1 MRDASRP
8 SAAATFVSSDTA
20 THRPGGA
27 PELDGYAIEGPLGRG
42 GMADVWLGTQLA
54 LDRKVAIKVLR
65 DESDPAQVRRFEQE
79 AKLIAALEHPHIVP
93 IIDIRMSR
101 QGQLCY
107 VMRYLPNGDLSRR
120 ALPLAPDLVRKLLKA
135 LLHAL
140 GTAHAKGIVHRD
152 VKPENV
158 LFDELNRPR
167 LSDFGIAIS
176 GDVHSRLTKHGE
188 TIGSTPYMSPEQAR
202 GAMLDAR
209 SDLYS
214 VGVMAFELLTGRR
227 PYVGADVEVLLKHQL
242 DPIPVLPMALSGWQ
256 RYIERAMAKRPEDR
270 FANAAEM
277 IAAMPPVDVLPMS
290 EVVTGAL
297 PVVDAAAHVREPEP
311 EPVAAAVDP
320 APIDAPAPASPP
332 AGAEP
337 LPAADPEA
345 LTRARPVLQEPLA
358 VPRRDRAAAPRF
370 AVLAVLAVLLGVL
383 LWRWLDAPEPAPPTD
398 SAAATPLPPS
408 IPAALEQAIAAGQWF
423 EPIEANAY
431 TELLKL
437 REAASADLGLIEP
450 YAEAR
455 RRFFAGLRAAVAAA
469 PIDAADP
476 LARRAL
482 SAAGA
487 LSETAHPEVVAMS
500 QELATRLQAE
510 LDRVLAGGDRAEA
523 SPALSLARELPAV
536 DPAFRDKAERAAALP
551 SSRETHQDRGGPA
564 LAWIPPGKRQAFPR
578 GMLVMLAEVD
588 ARSYEAYA
596 RAAGKPSARCPR
608 AQRVAQA
615 AVCINHADALGYAA
629 WLSKQTGQRYRLP
642 TLAEW
647 QALPGASELLSGLG
661 GPVKEWTGSCEMRDV
676 GAVRGALSGIGRAL
690 TGKEGPAPKRYCA
703 GRYAAGLRDGK
714 VQSES
719 RSESAARPDLGF
731 RLLREP

>member
-1 MRDASRP
+1 
-8 SAAATFVSSDTA
+8 VSTETT
-20 THRPGGA
+20 THRQPGA

-65 DESDPAQVRRFEQE
+65 DENDPAQVRRFEQE
-79 AKLIAALEHPHIVP
+79 ARLIAALEHPHIVP

-107 VMRYLPNGDLSRR
+107 VMRYLPNGDLSKRS
-120 ALPLAPDLVRKLLKA
+120 LPLSPDLVRKLLKA

-176 GDVHSRLTKHGE
+176 GDEHSRLTRHGE

-202 GAMLDAR
+202 GTALDAR

-242 DPIPVLPMALSGWQ
+242 DPIPTLPLALSGWQ
-256 RYIERAMAKRPEDR
+256 RFIERAMAKRPEDR
-270 FANAAEM
+270 FASAAEM
-277 IAAMPPVDVLPMS
+277 IAAIPTMDALPPS
-290 EVVTGAL
+290 EVISGSL
-297 PVVDAAAHVREPEP
+297 PIVDAGAV
-311 EPVAAAVDP
+311 VSAAASVPTRPTPVTQTASDSAADADP
-320 APIDAPAPASPP
+320 TAPRD
-332 AGAEP
+332 
-337 LPAADPEA
+337 LRPAADPEA
-345 LTRARPVLQEPLA
+345 ATRKRTAVTAPVAVTTARPSSARRWAPL
-358 VPRRDRAAAPRF
+358 VAAI
-370 AVLAVLAVLLGVL
+370 LLLLGGSIG
-383 LWRWLDAPEPAPPTD
+383 WRAFSPEAEPPTPAETAPP
-398 SAAATPLPPS
+398 SPPT
-408 IPAALEQAIAAGQWF
+408 IPPALEQALAAGQWF
-423 EPIEANAY
+423 EPAEANAY
-431 TELLKL
+431 NELLKL
-437 REAASADLGLIEP
+437 REAASADLTLIEP

-455 RRFFAGLRAAVAAA
+455 RRFFAGLRQAVATA
-469 PIDAADP
+469 PDADAEA

-487 LSETAHPEVVAMS
+487 LNENAHPEVVAMS
-500 QELATRLQAE
+500 QELAARLQAE
-510 LDRVLAGGDRAEA
+510 LDRVLAGGDRAAA
-523 SPALSLARELPAV
+523 SPALSLARQLPAT
-536 DPAFRDKAERAAALP
+536 DPAFREKAERAAALP
-551 SSRETHQDRGGPA
+551 SSRETRQDRGGPA
-564 LAWIPPGKRQAFPR
+564 LAWIPPGKRKAFPR
-578 GMLVMLAEVD
+578 GMLVMLAEVS
-588 ARSYEAYA
+588 AQSYEAYA
-596 RAAGKPSARCPR
+596 RAAGKPLGRCPR
-608 AQRVAQA
+608 VQRVAEA
-615 AVCINHADALGYAA
+615 AVCINYADAEGYAA

-642 TLAEW
+642 TLDEW

-661 GPVKEWTGSCEMRDV
+661 GAVNEWTASCEMREV
-676 GAVRGALSGIGRAL
+676 GAVRGALSGLGRAL

-703 GRYAAGLRDGK
+703 GRYTAGLRDGR
-714 VQSES
+714 VQSEV

>member
-1 MRDASRP
+1 
-8 SAAATFVSSDTA
+8 
-20 THRPGGA
+20 
-27 PELDGYAIEGPLGRG
+27 
-42 GMADVWLGTQLA
+42 
-54 LDRKVAIKVLR
+54 
-65 DESDPAQVRRFEQE
+65 AQVRRFEQE

-120 ALPLAPDLVRKLLKA
+120 VLPLSPDLVRKLLKA

-176 GDVHSRLTKHGE
+176 GEVHSRLTKHGE

-202 GAMLDAR
+202 GVALDAR

-214 VGVMAFELLTGRR
+214 VGVVAFELLTGRR

-242 DPIPVLPMALSGWQ
+242 DPIPVLPMTLSAWQ
-256 RYIERAMAKRPEDR
+256 RFIERAMAKRAEER
-270 FANAAEM
+270 YASAAEM
-277 IAAMPPVDVLPMS
+277 IAAIPAVDALPMS

-297 PVVDAAAHVREPEP
+297 PVVDAGTLAASTGSAAAAAGSPIPDPEP
-311 EPVAAAVDP
+311 EPAALAAAP
-320 APIDAPAPASPP
+320 EPE
-332 AGAEP
+332 AESST
-337 LPAADPEA
+337 PAADSDAP
-345 LTRARPVLQEPLA
+345 TRAREVLSLPV
-358 VPRRDRAAAPRF
+358 AAPTRV
-370 AVLAVLAVLLGVL
+370 APGRRRLITPMLLGSVLVVLLGVWW
-383 LWRWLDAPEPAPPTD
+383 WRWLAAPAEVALPT
-398 SAAATPLPPS
+398 AAAEAEPISPA
-408 IPAALEQAIAAGQWF
+408 IPVALEQAISAGHWF
-423 EPIEANAY
+423 EPVEANAY
-431 TELLKL
+431 AELLKL
-437 REAASADLGLIEP
+437 REATADDLSLIEP

-469 PIDAADP
+469 SIEVAEP

-487 LSETAHPEVVAMS
+487 LNERAHPEVVGLSAD
-500 QELATRLQAE
+500 LAARLQSE
-510 LDRVLAGGDRAEA
+510 LDRVLAEGDRATA
-523 SPALSLARELPAV
+523 SSALALARELPAV
-536 DPAFRDKAERAAALP
+536 DPAFREKAERAAALP
-551 SSRETHQDRGGPA
+551 SSRETRQDRGGPA
-564 LAWIPPGKRQAFPR
+564 LAWIPPGKRQAFPN

-588 ARSYEAYA
+588 AASYAAYA
-596 RAAGKPSARCPR
+596 RATRKPLGRCPR
-608 AQRVAQA
+608 EQRTAQA
-615 AVCINHADALGYAA
+615 AVCINYTDAEGYAT

-647 QALPGASELLSGLG
+647 RALPGASELLSGLG
-661 GPVKEWTGSCEMRDV
+661 GPIQEWTASCEMREM
-676 GAVRGALSGIGRAL
+676 GAVREALSGLGRAL
-690 TGKEGPAPKRYCA
+690 TGKEGPAPKKHCA
-703 GRYAAGLRDGK
+703 GHHAAGLQDGR
-714 VQSES
+714 VQSAV
-719 RSESAARPDLGF
+719 RAKSAARPDLGF

>member
-1 MRDASRP
+1 
-8 SAAATFVSSDTA
+8 VSTETA
-20 THRPGGA
+20 THRQPGA
-27 PELDGYAIEGPLGRG
+27 PELDGYAIEGQLGRG

-65 DESDPAQVRRFEQE
+65 DENDPAQVRRFEQE

-107 VMRYLPNGDLSRR
+107 VMQYLPNGDLARR
-120 ALPLAPDLVRKLLKA
+120 PMPLSPDVVRKLLKA

-140 GTAHAKGIVHRD
+140 GTAHAKGVVHRD

-202 GAMLDAR
+202 GTALDAR

-242 DPIPVLPMALSGWQ
+242 DPIPALPLHLAAWQ
-256 RYIERAMAKRPEDR
+256 RYIERAMAKRAEER
-270 FANAAEM
+270 FASATEM
-277 IAAMPPVDVLPMS
+277 IAAIPPVDALPMS

-297 PVVDAAAHVREPEP
+297 PIVDAGAL
-311 EPVAAAVDP
+311 PVSPIPTRPAPVVSHDP
-320 APIDAPAPASPP
+320 APAEPATDEQADSPSADAANDPDAP
-332 AGAEP
+332 
-337 LPAADPEA
+337 
-345 LTRARPVLQEPLA
+345 TRARSVLMPPA
-358 VPRRDRAAAPRF
+358 PTPAAPTAAAPRLPRT
-370 AVLAVLAVLLGVL
+370 ALLLGLALLLVGLL
-383 LWRWLDAPEPAPPTD
+383 LWRWLDAPVSDLPPATAATPAPPT
-398 SAAATPLPPS
+398 

-423 EPIEANAY
+423 EPVEANAY
-431 TELLKL
+431 AELLKL
-437 REAASADLGLIEP
+437 RDAASADLSLVEP

-455 RRFFAGLRAAVAAA
+455 RRFFSGLRSAVAAA
-469 PIDAADP
+469 PDEAADA

-487 LSETAHPEVVAMS
+487 LNETAHPEVVAMS
-500 QELATRLQAE
+500 QELAQRLQAE
-510 LDRVLAGGDRAEA
+510 LDRVLAGGDRAAA
-523 SPALSLARELPAV
+523 SSTLSLARELPAT
-536 DPAFRDKAERAAALP
+536 DPSFREKAERAAALP
-551 SSRETHQDRGGPA
+551 SSRETRQDRGGPA
-564 LAWIPPGKRQAFPR
+564 LAWIPPGKRQTFPR
-578 GMLVMLAEVD
+578 GMLVTLAEVD
-588 ARSYEAYA
+588 AASYETYA
-596 RAAGKPSARCPR
+596 RAEGKPLGRCPR
-608 AQRVAQA
+608 IQRVANA
-615 AVCINHADALGYAA
+615 AVCINHTDAEGYAA

-647 QALPGASELLSGLG
+647 KALPGASELLSGLG
-661 GPVKEWTGSCEMRDV
+661 GLVNEWTASCEMREV
-676 GAVRGALSGIGRAL
+676 GAVRGALSGLGRAL

-703 GRYAAGLRDGK
+703 GRYVAGLSDGK
-714 VQSES
+714 VQSEV
-719 RSESAARPDLGF
+719 RAEAAARPDLGF